1 MMSVSMLRANQ
12 LTISRQG
19 NTLLDNVSCEID
31 NKQLVALVGHNG
43 SGKSTLIKALAGEMV
58 SNSGSVNLDERSISD
73 YSSKELARQMAYLP
87 QQLPEAAGFTVRELV
102 MLGRYPHQKWLQK
115 PTQIDKDKVIE
126 AMRIT
131 QVEAFA
137 DRLTA
142 TLSGG
147 ERARVWLAMCLAQD
161 TRYLLLDEPLAALDM
176 HYQLEVIQLIRRLV
190 DEQGL
195 SVVIIVHDINLA
207 AQYADRVIALKK
219 GRICHNGD
227 IQSTMQPDI
236 LHNIFNVDMQLLSH
250 PITGQPVAIA

>member
-1 MMSVSMLRANQ
+1 MLRANQ

-19 NTLLDNVSCEID
+19 NTLLDNVSCEIGS
-31 NKQLVALVGHNG
+31 NQLAALVGHNG
-43 SGKSTLIKALAGEMV
+43 SGKSTLIKALAGEMMT
-58 SNSGSVNLDERSISD
+58 NGGSISLDERDISD
-73 YSSKELARQMAYLP
+73 YSSKELARRMAYLP
-87 QQLPEAAGFTVRELV
+87 QQLPEAAGFSVRELV

-115 PTQIDKDKVIE
+115 PSQIDKDKVAE

-131 QVEAFA
+131 QTEAFA
-137 DRLTA
+137 DRTTA

-195 SVVIIVHDINLA
+195 SVVIIIHDINLA
-207 AQYADRVIALKK
+207 AQYADRVIALKN
-219 GRICHNGD
+219 GRICHDGD
-227 IQSTMQPDI
+227 ISSTMQPTI
-236 LHNIFNVDMQLLSH
+236 LHKIFNVDMQLLSH
-250 PITGQPVAIA
+250 PITGQPVAVA

>member
-1 MMSVSMLRANQ
+1 MLRVNQ

-19 NTLLDNVSCEID
+19 NTLLDNVSCELNSNELI
-31 NKQLVALVGHNG
+31 ALVGHNG
-43 SGKSTLIKALAGEMV
+43 SGKSTLIKALAGEM
-58 SNSGSVNLDERSISD
+58 SVNGGSISLDERHIAD
-73 YSSKELARQMAYLP
+73 YSSKELAQQMAYLP
-87 QQLPEAAGFTVRELV
+87 QQLPDAAGFTVRELV

-115 PTQIDKDKVIE
+115 PSQIDKDKVE
-126 AMRIT
+126 QAMRTT

-137 DRLTA
+137 ERTTT

-195 SVVIIVHDINLA
+195 SVIIIVHDINLA
-207 AQYADRVIALKK
+207 AQYADRVIALKN
-219 GRICHNGD
+219 GRICHNGT
-227 IQSTMQPDI
+227 IKSTMQPNI
-236 LHNIFNVDMQLLSH
+236 LRSIFNVDMQMLSH
-250 PITGQPVAIA
+250 PITGHPVAVA

>member
-1 MMSVSMLRANQ
+1 MLRVNQ

-19 NTLLDNVSCEID
+19 NTLLDNISCELNSNELI
-31 NKQLVALVGHNG
+31 ALVGHNG
-43 SGKSTLIKALAGEMV
+43 SGKSTLIKALAGEM
-58 SNSGSVNLDERSISD
+58 SVNGGSISLDERHIAD
-73 YSSKELARQMAYLP
+73 YSNKELAQQMAYLP
-87 QQLPEAAGFTVRELV
+87 QQLPDAAGFTVRELV

-115 PTQIDKDKVIE
+115 PSQIDKDKVE
-126 AMRIT
+126 QAMRTT

-137 DRLTA
+137 ERTTT

-195 SVVIIVHDINLA
+195 SVIIIVHDINLA
-207 AQYADRVIALKK
+207 AQYADRVIALKN
-219 GRICHNGD
+219 GRICHNGT
-227 IQSTMQPDI
+227 IKSTMQPDI
-236 LHNIFNVDMQLLSH
+236 LRSIFNVDMQLLSH
-250 PITGQPVAIA
+250 PITGHPVAVA

>member
-1 MMSVSMLRANQ
+1 MLHVNQ

-19 NTLLDNVSCEID
+19 NTLLDNISCELNSNELI
-31 NKQLVALVGHNG
+31 ALVGHNG
-43 SGKSTLIKALAGEMV
+43 SGKSTLIKALAGEM
-58 SNSGSVNLDERSISD
+58 SVNGGSISLDDRHIAD
-73 YSSKELARQMAYLP
+73 YSNKELAQQMAYLP
-87 QQLPEAAGFTVRELV
+87 QQLPDAAGFTVRELV

-115 PTQIDKDKVIE
+115 PSQVDKDKVE
-126 AMRIT
+126 QAMRTT

-137 DRLTA
+137 ERTTT

-195 SVVIIVHDINLA
+195 SVIIIVHDINLA
-207 AQYADRVIALKK
+207 AQYADRVIALKN
-219 GRICHNGD
+219 GRICHNGT
-227 IQSTMQPDI
+227 IKSTMQPDI
-236 LHNIFNVDMQLLSH
+236 LRSIFNVDMQLLSH
-250 PITGQPVAIA
+250 PITGHPVAVA

>member
-1 MMSVSMLRANQ
+1 MLRVNQ

-19 NTLLDNVSCEID
+19 NNLLDNISCELNSNELI
-31 NKQLVALVGHNG
+31 ALVGHNG
-43 SGKSTLIKALAGEMV
+43 SGKSTLIKALAGEM
-58 SNSGSVNLDERSISD
+58 SVNGGSISLDERHIAD
-73 YSSKELARQMAYLP
+73 YSNKELAQQMAYLP
-87 QQLPEAAGFTVRELV
+87 QQLPDAAGFTVRELV

-115 PTQIDKDKVIE
+115 PSQIDKDKVE
-126 AMRIT
+126 QAMRTT

-137 DRLTA
+137 ERTTT

-195 SVVIIVHDINLA
+195 SVIIIVHDINLA
-207 AQYADRVIALKK
+207 AQYADRVIALKN
-219 GRICHNGD
+219 GRICHNGT
-227 IQSTMQPDI
+227 IKSTMQPDI
-236 LHNIFNVDMQLLSH
+236 LRSIFNVDMQLLSH
-250 PITGQPVAIA
+250 PITGHPVAVA

>member
-1 MMSVSMLRANQ
+1 MLRVNQ

-19 NTLLDNVSCEID
+19 NTLLDNISCELNSNELI
-31 NKQLVALVGHNG
+31 ALVGHNG
-43 SGKSTLIKALAGEMV
+43 SGKSTLIKALAGEM
-58 SNSGSVNLDERSISD
+58 SVNGGSISLDERHIAD
-73 YSSKELARQMAYLP
+73 YSNKELAQQMAYLP
-87 QQLPEAAGFTVRELV
+87 QQLPDAAGFTVRELV

-115 PTQIDKDKVIE
+115 PSQVDKDKVE
-126 AMRIT
+126 QAMRTT

-137 DRLTA
+137 ERTTT

-195 SVVIIVHDINLA
+195 SVIIIVHDINLA
-207 AQYADRVIALKK
+207 AQYADRVIALKN
-219 GRICHNGD
+219 GRICHNGT
-227 IQSTMQPDI
+227 IKSTMQPDI
-236 LHNIFNVDMQLLSH
+236 LRSIFNVDMQLLSH
-250 PITGQPVAIA
+250 PITGHPVAVA

>member
-1 MMSVSMLRANQ
+1 MLRANQ

-19 NTLLDNVSCEID
+19 NTLLDNVSCEVGS
-31 NKQLVALVGHNG
+31 NQLVALVGHNG
-43 SGKSTLIKALAGEMV
+43 SGKSTLIKALAGEMMT
-58 SNSGSVNLDERSISD
+58 NGGSISLDERYISD
-73 YSSKELARQMAYLP
+73 YSSKELARRMAYLP
-87 QQLPEAAGFTVRELV
+87 QQLPEAAGFSVRELV

-115 PTQIDKDKVIE
+115 PSQIDKDKVAE

-131 QVEAFA
+131 QTEAFA
-137 DRLTA
+137 DRTTA

-195 SVVIIVHDINLA
+195 SVVIIIHDINLA
-207 AQYADRVIALKK
+207 AQYADRVIALKN
-219 GRICHNGD
+219 GRICHDGD
-227 IQSTMQPDI
+227 INSTMQPTI
-236 LHNIFNVDMQLLSH
+236 LHKIFNVDMQLLSH
-250 PITGQPVAIA
+250 PITGQPVAVA

>member
-1 MMSVSMLRANQ
+1 MLRANQ

-31 NKQLVALVGHNG
+31 TNQLVALVGHNG
-43 SGKSTLIKALAGEMV
+43 SGKSTLIKALAGEMI
-58 SNSGSVNLDERSISD
+58 SNGGSVSLDDRPMSN

-115 PTQIDKDKVIE
+115 PTQIDKDKVAE
-126 AMRIT
+126 AMRTT

-137 DRLTA
+137 DRITA

-207 AQYADRVIALKK
+207 AQYADRVIALKN
-219 GRICHNGD
+219 GQVCHNGD
-227 IQSTMQPDI
+227 IQSTMQPEI
-236 LHNIFNVDMQLLSH
+236 LHNIFNVNMQLLSH

>member
-1 MMSVSMLRANQ
+1 MLRANQ

-31 NKQLVALVGHNG
+31 SNQLVALVGHNG
-43 SGKSTLIKALAGEMV
+43 SGKSTLIKALAGEMM
-58 SNSGSVNLDERSISD
+58 SNGGSISLDDCRISD
-73 YSSKELARQMAYLP
+73 YSSKALARQMAYLP
-87 QQLPEAAGFTVRELV
+87 QQLPEAAGFSVRELV

-115 PTQIDKDKVIE
+115 PNQMDKDKVIE

-131 QVEAFA
+131 QTEAFA
-137 DRLTA
+137 DRITA

-195 SVVIIVHDINLA
+195 SVVIILHDINLA
-207 AQYADRVIALKK
+207 AQYADRVIALKN

-227 IQSTMQPDI
+227 IGSTMQPTV
-236 LHNIFNVDMQLLSH
+236 LHKIFNVDMQLLSH
-250 PITGQPVAIA
+250 PITGQPVAVA

>member
-1 MMSVSMLRANQ
+1 MLRANQ

-31 NKQLVALVGHNG
+31 TKQLVALVGHNG
-43 SGKSTLIKALAGEMV
+43 SGKSTLIKALAGEMA

-227 IQSTMQPDI
+227 IKSTMQPDI

>member
-1 MMSVSMLRANQ
+1 MLRVNQ

-19 NTLLDNVSCEID
+19 NTLLENISCELNSNELI
-31 NKQLVALVGHNG
+31 ALVGHNG
-43 SGKSTLIKALAGEMV
+43 SGKSTLIKALAGEM
-58 SNSGSVNLDERSISD
+58 SVNGGSISLDERHIAD
-73 YSSKELARQMAYLP
+73 YSNKELAQQMAYLP
-87 QQLPEAAGFTVRELV
+87 QQLPDAAGFTVRELV

-115 PTQIDKDKVIE
+115 PSQVDKDKVE
-126 AMRIT
+126 QAMRTT

-137 DRLTA
+137 ERTTT

-195 SVVIIVHDINLA
+195 SVIIIVHDINLA
-207 AQYADRVIALKK
+207 AQYADRVIALKN
-219 GRICHNGD
+219 GRICHNGT
-227 IQSTMQPDI
+227 IKSTMQPDI
-236 LHNIFNVDMQLLSH
+236 LRSIFNVDMQLLSH
-250 PITGQPVAIA
+250 PITGHPVAVA

>member
-1 MMSVSMLRANQ
+1 MLRVNQ

-19 NTLLDNVSCEID
+19 NTLLDNISCELSSNELI
-31 NKQLVALVGHNG
+31 ALVGHNG
-43 SGKSTLIKALAGEMV
+43 SGKSTLIKALAGEM
-58 SNSGSVNLDERSISD
+58 SVNGGSISLDERHIAD
-73 YSSKELARQMAYLP
+73 YSNKELAQQMAYLP
-87 QQLPEAAGFTVRELV
+87 QQLPDAAGFTVRELV

-115 PTQIDKDKVIE
+115 PSQVDKDKVE
-126 AMRIT
+126 QAMRTT

-137 DRLTA
+137 ERTTT

-195 SVVIIVHDINLA
+195 SVIIIVHDINLA
-207 AQYADRVIALKK
+207 AQYADRVIALKN
-219 GRICHNGD
+219 GRICHNGT
-227 IQSTMQPDI
+227 IKSTMQPDI
-236 LHNIFNVDMQLLSH
+236 LRSIFNVDMQLLSH
-250 PITGQPVAIA
+250 PITGHPVAVA

>member
-1 MMSVSMLRANQ
+1 MLCANQ

-19 NTLLDNVSCEID
+19 NTLLDNVSCELDANELI
-31 NKQLVALVGHNG
+31 ALVGHNG
-43 SGKSTLIKALAGEMV
+43 SGKSTLIKALAGEMT
-58 SNSGSVNLDERSISD
+58 SNGGSVNLDDRHISD
-73 YSSKELARQMAYLP
+73 YSSKELAKQMAYLP
-87 QQLPEAAGFTVRELV
+87 QQLPDAAGFTVCELV

-115 PTQIDKDKVIE
+115 PNQTDKDKVAQ

-137 DRLTA
+137 DRTTT

-207 AQYADRVIALKK
+207 AQYADRIIALKN
-219 GRICHNGD
+219 GRVCHNGD
-227 IQSTMQPDI
+227 IKSTMQPDV
-236 LHNIFNVDMQLLSH
+236 LRNIFNVDMQLLSH
-250 PITGQPVAIA
+250 PITGQPVAVA

>member
-1 MMSVSMLRANQ
+1 MLRANQ

-19 NTLLDNVSCEID
+19 NTLLDNVSCEIGS
-31 NKQLVALVGHNG
+31 NQLVALVGHNG
-43 SGKSTLIKALAGEMV
+43 SGKSTLIKALAGEMMT
-58 SNSGSVNLDERSISD
+58 NGGSISLDERDISD
-73 YSSKELARQMAYLP
+73 YSSKELARRMAYLP
-87 QQLPEAAGFTVRELV
+87 QQLPEAAGFSVRELV

-115 PTQIDKDKVIE
+115 PSQIDKDKVAE

-131 QVEAFA
+131 QTETFA
-137 DRLTA
+137 DRTTA

-195 SVVIIVHDINLA
+195 SVVIIIHDINLA
-207 AQYADRVIALKK
+207 AQYADRVIALKN
-219 GRICHNGD
+219 GRICHDGD
-227 IQSTMQPDI
+227 ISSTMQPTI
-236 LHNIFNVDMQLLSH
+236 LHKIFNVDMQLLSH
-250 PITGQPVAIA
+250 PITGQPVAVA

>member
-1 MMSVSMLRANQ
+1 MLRANQ

-137 DRLTA
+137 DRITA

-227 IQSTMQPDI
+227 IKSTMQPDI

>member
-1 MMSVSMLRANQ
+1 MLRANQ

-115 PTQIDKDKVIE
+115 PTQVDKDKVIE

-137 DRLTA
+137 DRITA

-227 IQSTMQPDI
+227 IKSTMQPDI

>member
-1 MMSVSMLRANQ
+1 MLRVNQ

-19 NTLLDNVSCEID
+19 TTLLDNISCELNS
-31 NKQLVALVGHNG
+31 NKLIALVGHNG
-43 SGKSTLIKALAGEMV
+43 SGKSTLIKALAGEM
-58 SNSGSVNLDERSISD
+58 SVNGGSISLDERHIAD
-73 YSSKELARQMAYLP
+73 YSNKELAQQMAYLP
-87 QQLPEAAGFTVRELV
+87 QQLPDAAGFTVRELV

-115 PTQIDKDKVIE
+115 PSQVDKDKVE
-126 AMRIT
+126 QAMRTT

-137 DRLTA
+137 ERTTT

-195 SVVIIVHDINLA
+195 SVIIIVHDINLA
-207 AQYADRVIALKK
+207 AQYADRVIALKN
-219 GRICHNGD
+219 GRICHNGT
-227 IQSTMQPDI
+227 IKSTMQPDI
-236 LHNIFNVDMQLLSH
+236 LRSIFNVDMQLLSH
-250 PITGQPVAIA
+250 PITGHPVAVA

>member
-1 MMSVSMLRANQ
+1 MLRANQ

-19 NTLLDNVSCEID
+19 NTLLNNVSCEID
-31 NKQLVALVGHNG
+31 SNQLVALVGHNG
-43 SGKSTLIKALAGEMV
+43 SGKSTLIKALAGEMA
-58 SNSGSVNLDERSISD
+58 SNSGSINLDERSISD

-115 PTQIDKDKVIE
+115 PTQVDKDKVAE
-126 AMRIT
+126 AMRTT

-137 DRLTA
+137 DRITA

-219 GRICHNGD
+219 GCICHNGD
-227 IQSTMQPDI
+227 IKSTMQPDI

>member
-1 MMSVSMLRANQ
+1 MLRVNQ

-19 NTLLDNVSCEID
+19 NTLLDNISCELNSNELI
-31 NKQLVALVGHNG
+31 ALVGHNG
-43 SGKSTLIKALAGEMV
+43 SGKSTLIKALAGEM
-58 SNSGSVNLDERSISD
+58 SINGGSISLDERHIAD
-73 YSSKELARQMAYLP
+73 YSNKELAQQMAYLP
-87 QQLPEAAGFTVRELV
+87 QQLPDAAGFTVRELV

-115 PTQIDKDKVIE
+115 PSQIDKDKVE
-126 AMRIT
+126 QAMRTT

-137 DRLTA
+137 ERTTT

-195 SVVIIVHDINLA
+195 SVIIIVHDINLA
-207 AQYADRVIALKK
+207 AQYADRVIALKN
-219 GRICHNGD
+219 GRICHNGT
-227 IQSTMQPDI
+227 IKSTMQPNI
-236 LHNIFNVDMQLLSH
+236 LRSIFNVDMQLLSH
-250 PITGQPVAIA
+250 PITGHPVAVA